1 MEQVDPR
8 LIEYENKYGAK
19 IQEFSDNHK
28 VKIEEFRK
36 YVSDFCKENFIA
48 VLNVRI
54 NAKNEIDIFEL
65 PDMFGILDKLE
76 IPLPEKDLGIVNQI
90 SS

>member
-28 VKIEEFRK
+28 VKMVEFTK
-36 YVSDFCKENFIA
+36 YVSDFCKENFI
-48 VLNVRI
+48 LNLSVWI
-54 NAKNEIDIFEL
+54 NDNNEIEISEI
-65 PDMFGILDKLE
+65 PDMFGILNKLE
-76 IPLPEKDLGIVNQI
+76 IPLPEKDFGIVNQI
-90 SS
+90 SN